1 MGRKRCCVCDRTN
14 VDFPEDTFFK
24 VPSKDKMGHLFSL
37 WKNFI
42 EEEYYSDEI
51 DIYICEGHF
60 KFSQIVSENPRKA
73 LW

>member
-1 MGRKRCCVCDRTN
+1 
-14 VDFPEDTFFK
+14 
-24 VPSKDKMGHLFSL
+24 MGHLFSL

-42 EEEYYSDEI
+42 EEEYYSDVK

-60 KFSQIVSENPRKA
+60 ESSQIVSENPRKA

>member
-1 MGRKRCCVCDRTN
+1 MIGQMWIFKN
-14 VDFPEDTFFK
+14 SFFK
-24 VPSKDKMGHLFSL
+24 IPLKDKMGHLFSL

-42 EEEYYSDEI
+42 EEEYYSDVK

-60 KFSQIVSENPRKA
+60 ESSQIVSENPRKV